1 MADKHNRE
9 IPLDDARVFAMVQEK
24 GVLVDEGREMA
35 REVEELGKKYQA
47 AITKLE
53 MHGGKVN
60 KLKLKIIKAF
70 ERSIRPQLGE
80 FDIPVTTEIKDG
92 KLVVIVTD
100 ALAEFKETFSNFDP
114 FTQAVPRKK

>member
-1 MADKHNRE
+1 
-9 IPLDDARVFAMVQEK
+9 
-24 GVLVDEGREMA
+24 
-35 REVEELGKKYQA
+35 
-47 AITKLE
+47 